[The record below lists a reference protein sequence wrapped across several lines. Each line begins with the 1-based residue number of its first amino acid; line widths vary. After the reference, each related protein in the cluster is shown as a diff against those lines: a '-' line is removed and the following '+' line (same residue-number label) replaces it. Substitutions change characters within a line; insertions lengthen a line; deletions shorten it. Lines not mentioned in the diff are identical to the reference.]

1 MPVLA
6 APLFG
11 FSLGVVFAW
20 AAAEEIARLGGT
32 VTSRALVVAAL
43 FGALVY
49 APACGYF
56 EAFFPDWSS
65 AYFLDSQVRPIG
77 LDMALLIVNG
87 MSVPLGLAALSRAAA
102 SRRTGVLARGASIPA
117 AFAAAL
123 VLAVLPRLRVFASFA
138 QFHGDFG
145 TEPLTGSPVGYALIW
160 MTAVVSGAAAWTIHV
175 LRRLAELDTAN

>member
-1 MPVLA
+1 MPVVA
-6 APLFG
+6 APLLG

-20 AAAEEIARLGGT
+20 AGSEEIARLGGS

-56 EAFFPDWSS
+56 EAFFPDWSY
-65 AYFLDSQVRPIG
+65 AYFLDSEVRPAALDLG
-77 LDMALLIVNG
+77 LLVVNG
-87 MSVPLGLAALSRAAA
+87 LSVPLGLAAFSRAAA
-102 SRRTGVLARGASIPA
+102 SRRTAALARGAAVPA
-117 AFAAAL
+117 AVAAL
-123 VLAVLPRLRVFASFA
+123 FVLAMLPRLRIFASFA

-160 MTAVVSGAAAWTIHV
+160 MTGVVAFAAAWTARV
-175 LRRLAELDTAN
+175 LRRLAEPDTAN